1 MLKNSMVESHWAT
14 EVTELSGVAE
24 STWLLLRKA
33 QTLPHTEL
41 RGFAKLMP
49 AHSDLISIGYGL

>member
-1 MLKNSMVESHWAT
+1 MVESHWAT

-49 AHSDLISIGYGL
+49 VHSDLISIGYGL